1 MTAITLYTDIKQRG
15 LGVRLMTCLM
25 LTAFLTAC
33 GGRPSPETLLPITSA
48 IPHERD
54 VTLYAITNRVPEGP
68 DGLFFGSGRGGL
80 SFDEFRVQLNL
91 SDTASEP
98 APAQLDLAKDFA
110 TVQRRKYDQNEF
122 RETLRRQIT
131 ARDGSVLMFIHGYN
145 NSYQEALFRLAQMSA
160 GDDRQT
166 VPLLFSWPSSADVRG
181 YVADRDAAMYA
192 RDNLVQT
199 LIMLNDVQP
208 RGTIDIIAHS
218 MGSWLLM
225 EAMRQLRL
233 QGRDDVVSRLQVGLA
248 APDIDL
254 DVFRSQIRTIGKL
267 DPPLTVLVSKD
278 DRALAVSRGI
288 SGGRM
293 RLGMVDI
300 SDPAVQKLG
309 QQAGIR
315 FVDLTSMPA
324 GSATRHDRFVAA
336 AALYGTATRRSA
348 LGQTLSVG
356 AYALDASGRLL
367 SSPFSATAQILDGY

>member
-1 MTAITLYTDIKQRG
+1 M
-15 LGVRLMTCLM
+15 
-25 LTAFLTAC
+25 
-33 GGRPSPETLLPITSA
+33 
-48 IPHERD
+48 
-54 VTLYAITNRVPEGP
+54 TNRTPDGP
-68 DGLFFGSGRGGL
+68 DGLFFGSGRGTL

-91 SDTASEP
+91 SDTATEP
-98 APAQLDLAKDFA
+98 TPAQLDLAMDFA
-110 TVQRRKYDQNEF
+110 TIQRRRYDQNEF
-122 RETLRRQIT
+122 RETLRRQIAT
-131 ARDGSVLMFIHGYN
+131 RDGSVLMFVHGYN
-145 NSYQEALFRLAQMSA
+145 NSYQEALFRLAQISA
-160 GDDRQT
+160 GDDRKT
-166 VPLLFSWPSSADVRG
+166 VPLLFSWPSSAEVRG

-199 LIMLNDVQP
+199 LIMLTDVQP
-208 RGTIDIIAHS
+208 QGTIDIIAHS
-218 MGSWLLM
+218 MGAWLLM

-254 DVFRSQIRTIGKL
+254 DVFRSQIQTIGKL

-278 DRALAVSRGI
+278 DRALAISRRI

-324 GSATRHDRFVAA
+324 ITAARHDRFVAA
-336 AALYGTATRRSA
+336 AALYDNATRRST

-367 SSPFSATAQILDGY
+367 SSPFSATARILDGY